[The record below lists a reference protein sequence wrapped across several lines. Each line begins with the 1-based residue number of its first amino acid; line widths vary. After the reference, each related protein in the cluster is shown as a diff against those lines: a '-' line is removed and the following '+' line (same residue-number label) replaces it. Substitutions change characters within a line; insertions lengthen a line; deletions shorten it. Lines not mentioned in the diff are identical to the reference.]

1 MHFCLASR
9 IHILDREAIFMEKL
23 LNTADS
29 VNACLNRFV
38 WGPVM
43 LFFFLFIGL
52 LFSFGTGFFQI
63 RKFRLWMKCTF
74 FSLFRQHS
82 SVRSGSGDGISQF
95 QSVCTAL
102 AATLGIGNIAG
113 VATALVL
120 GGPGA
125 VFWMWVSAFLGM
137 MTAYAENVLGIR
149 YRCRN
154 SANEWTGGPM
164 VYLEKGLHCRP
175 LAVLFCLFC
184 ILASLGM
191 GNMAQANSIASGLQ
205 DAFGI
210 SPWMTGCFFVI
221 LIILVILGGIQRI
234 SRVAEFFVP
243 AAALAY
249 ILCGILVIL
258 KNHAALLQA
267 LALIFRE
274 AFAPSS
280 AAAGALGYGM
290 KTALRRGIS
299 RGVFSNEAGLGS
311 SVIVHCAADTD
322 DPVLQGMWS
331 IFEIF
336 ADTMIMCT
344 VTALAILTS
353 KVYDKGICLQQLA
366 AGQEPVSGTALTGRA
381 FASVLPHG
389 SQFVALSVILFAFST
404 ILGWSY
410 FGERCASWLFGP
422 RAVLPYKLL
431 FLACIFPGCII
442 PLNLVWEIS
451 DTFNGLM
458 ALPNLI
464 GLLFLSPEVFSVTR
478 KYFM

>member
-1 MHFCLASR
+1 
-9 IHILDREAIFMEKL
+9 MEKL

-164 VYLEKGLHCRP
+164 VYLEKGLHCR
-175 LAVLFCLFC
+175 
-184 ILASLGM
+184 IK
-191 GNMAQANSIASGLQ
+191 
-205 DAFGI
+205 
-210 SPWMTGCFFVI
+210 
-221 LIILVILGGIQRI
+221 
-234 SRVAEFFVP
+234 
-243 AAALAY
+243 AA
-249 ILCGILVIL
+249 
-258 KNHAALLQA
+258 
-267 LALIFRE
+267 
-274 AFAPSS
+274 
-280 AAAGALGYGM
+280 M
-290 KTALRRGIS
+290 
-299 RGVFSNEAGLGS
+299 
-311 SVIVHCAADTD
+311 
-322 DPVLQGMWS
+322 
-331 IFEIF
+331 
-336 ADTMIMCT
+336 
-344 VTALAILTS
+344 
-353 KVYDKGICLQQLA
+353 
-366 AGQEPVSGTALTGRA
+366 
-381 FASVLPHG
+381 
-389 SQFVALSVILFAFST
+389 
-404 ILGWSY
+404 
-410 FGERCASWLFGP
+410 
-422 RAVLPYKLL
+422 
-431 FLACIFPGCII
+431 
-442 PLNLVWEIS
+442 
-451 DTFNGLM
+451 
-458 ALPNLI
+458 
-464 GLLFLSPEVFSVTR
+464 
-478 KYFM
+478 